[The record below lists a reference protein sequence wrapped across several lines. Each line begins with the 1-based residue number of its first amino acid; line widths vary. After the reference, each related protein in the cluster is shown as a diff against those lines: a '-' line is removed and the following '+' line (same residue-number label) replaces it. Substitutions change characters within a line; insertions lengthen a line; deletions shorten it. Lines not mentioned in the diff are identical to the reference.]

1 VAVGERGVLSL
12 PLAAAAC
19 APLLSVYACSELD
32 LAAPVP
38 FLAACC
44 TPQSGLHGAA
54 AGLGLLTPFACRRCL
69 AFNPVSFS
77 N

>member
-1 VAVGERGVLSL
+1 
-12 PLAAAAC
+12 
-19 APLLSVYACSELD
+19 VYACSELD